1 MKVNII
7 EDDTKSMIIELIDMD
22 RGIADIIRDKLVGKS
37 DIEFV
42 SVVKTHPDV
51 GQPRLIVK
59 SSKNARN
66 SILKAL
72 DEVQEE
78 IEEFAKQIPKQSKK

>member
-1 MKVNII
+1 MKLNVI
-7 EDDTKSMIIELIDMD
+7 EDETKSMIIELIDAD
-22 RGIADIIRDKLVGKS
+22 RGIADLIRDKLAEKS

-51 GQPRLIVK
+51 GQPRLVVK
-59 SSKNARN
+59 SSKNARA

-72 DEVQEE
+72 DEVSEE
-78 IEEFAKQIPKQSKK
+78 IDEFAKQLPKHKK